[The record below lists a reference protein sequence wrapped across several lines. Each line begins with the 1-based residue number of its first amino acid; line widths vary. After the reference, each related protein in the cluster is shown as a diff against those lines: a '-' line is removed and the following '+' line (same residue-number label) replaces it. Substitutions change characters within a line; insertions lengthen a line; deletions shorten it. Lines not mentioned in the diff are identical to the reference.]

1 MLINMSNNLNKISG
15 EKNNY
20 NRRSGNSNNNNKR
33 LRDKNNY
40 WIRNWNNNRDRYK
53 E

>member
-1 MLINMSNNLNKISG
+1 MSNNLNKISG

>member
-1 MLINMSNNLNKISG
+1 MSNNLNKISG
-15 EKNNY
+15 EK
-20 NRRSGNSNNNNKR
+20 RRSGNSNNSNKR